1 MKHRLLALLACLSA
15 ATATPASAGWF
26 NYGCRGEFNGDT
38 YIFDRTALVILPKG
52 TAKGDL
58 GGLMSSYIDAFNTV
72 GSDMSLR
79 SVMKFQDGAFQNREL
94 TLTEKSSK
102 VISQEVGKVG
112 TRDREKTIMRK
123 TYHLDRPG
131 PWDERIQGDIV
142 MDCIN
147 YVLTAP

>member
-1 MKHRLLALLACLSA
+1 MKLRLLALLACLSA
-15 ATATPASAGWF
+15 ATATPACAGWF

-52 TAKGDL
+52 VAKGDL
-58 GGLMSSYIDAFNTV
+58 GGLMTGYVDVFDATD
-72 GSDMSLR
+72 SDIALQTA
-79 SVMKFQDGAFQNREL
+79 MKFRDGAFIDRQL
-94 TLTEKSSK
+94 TLTETSSK
-102 VISQEVGKVG
+102 VISSEVGKVG

-131 PWDERIQGDIV
+131 PWDERVQGDMV

-147 YVLTAP
+147 YMLTAP